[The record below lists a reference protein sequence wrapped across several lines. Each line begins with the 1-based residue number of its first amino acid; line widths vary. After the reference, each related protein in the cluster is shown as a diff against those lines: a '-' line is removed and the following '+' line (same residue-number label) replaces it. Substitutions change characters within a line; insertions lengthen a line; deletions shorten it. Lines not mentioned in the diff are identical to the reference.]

1 MLAIKFQRVGKKHQ
15 PSYRI
20 VVAEKRSKL
29 GGPPVEQVGTY
40 NPSTKKASL
49 EKERVLYWLKVG
61 AKPTA
66 SIHNL
71 LVRQSVISGPKVAIK
86 TKKPEMAPV
95 ASDSSTGIAGEAGA
109 TVPPAVGQDP
119 APVPQEAVA
128 EQMPAVA
135 ERAPAESAEKPE
147 AADAATGQ

>member
-40 NPSTKKASL
+40 SPSTKNASL
-49 EKERVLYWLKVG
+49 EKERILYWLKVG
-61 AKPTA
+61 AKPTV

-71 LVRQSVISGPKVAIK
+71 LVRQGVLSAPKVAVK
-86 TKKPEMAPV
+86 MKRPEV
-95 ASDSSTGIAGEAGA
+95 AREVAAGA
-109 TVPPAVGQDP
+109 PA
-119 APVPQEAVA
+119 AEAMPQAA
-128 EQMPAVA
+128 
-135 ERAPAESAEKPE
+135 PE
-147 AADAATGQ
+147 AEEQSVQVTPETATQ

>member
-40 NPSTKKASL
+40 DARTKTPSFH
-49 EKERVLYWLKVG
+49 KERVLYWLGVG
-61 AKPTA
+61 AKPTI

-71 LVRQSVISGPKVAIK
+71 LVRHGILSAPK
-86 TKKPEMAPV
+86 
-95 ASDSSTGIAGEAGA
+95 IA
-109 TVPPAVGQDP
+109 VKV
-119 APVPQEAVA
+119 
-128 EQMPAVA
+128 
-135 ERAPAESAEKPE
+135 RKPE
-147 AADAATGQ
+147 APIEAAVSTQALPVAQEPQELVVQAPPEATAQ